1 MTYLYYLIPGIIF
14 LAALITLIV
23 LLVRKWPKLK
33 TIDLEAMKSHQQK
46 ETKHSIVE
54 KRIIRRLDESKSKW
68 QDVFG
73 PIFEKISELF
83 KGFYLKII
91 RLEKKYK
98 ENTEQTKPKT
108 QEEKELSRQKVN
120 VLLEDAKN
128 LRDKKEYHEA
138 EGKCIEA
145 LGLDG
150 KNIDVY
156 SCLSDVYMNLK
167 DYEHAQETLNFAK
180 DLDPENDYIW
190 RELGL
195 LNRNLDDPKEA
206 FKNFKTAVK
215 ISPKNPKNLD
225 LLLQQSIINKER
237 FEAKNTY
244 KQLKEVNPDNNKLE
258 EYLKQ
263 IEEL

>member
-1 MTYLYYLIPGIIF
+1 MTYLYYLIPGII
-14 LAALITLIV
+14 LAASLVVVGV
-23 LLVRKWPKLK
+23 LFSKKWSKLK
-33 TIDLEAMKSHQQK
+33 SIDLEAMKSHQQK
-46 ETKHSIVE
+46 SVKHSLVE

-68 QDVFG
+68 QSILG
-73 PIFEKISELF
+73 PLWEKISELF

-98 ENTEQTKPKT
+98 EETEKTKPKT

-120 VLLEDAKN
+120 VLLQDAKD

-138 EGKCIEA
+138 ETKCIEA
-145 LGLDG
+145 LGLDN

-156 SCLSDVYMNLK
+156 CCLSDVYMSLK
-167 DYEHAQETLNFAK
+167 DYDHAQETLSFAK
-180 DLDPENDYIW
+180 ELDPENDFIW

-195 LNRNLDDPKEA
+195 LNKNLDKPKEA
-206 FKNFKTAVK
+206 FDNFKKAVK

-225 LLLQQSIINKER
+225 LLLEQSIINKEI
-237 FEAKNTY
+237 FEAKNTF
-244 KQLKEVNPDNNKLE
+244 KKLQEVNPDNQKLE
-258 EYLKQ
+258 EYLKR